1 MLVLGLCFILAPLV
15 IGRVAIPS
23 LETEAGMGMAAH
35 FRTAWEYML
44 SSTVGPICVGSFLKG
59 IAVFLGTIV
68 VVALITGA
76 IPYLRQLGFGSR
88 SALITALEQSRYD
101 DAKQMIIKRKD
112 INRVNTYNQSALLLA
127 LEKGRQDLACML
139 VEAGA
144 DVNIKSKMLMTPLR
158 VSVQAGDLEMVKL
171 LLAKGASADAPED
184 ESPLVAYPLMK
195 GRDDIARALIEGGT
209 NLDRRYTA
217 GERTITVGDMALLAG
232 KPEIVELIRQ
242 RGGIFTI
249 AYATI
254 ER

>member
-1 MLVLGLCFILAPLV
+1 M
-15 IGRVAIPS
+15 
-23 LETEAGMGMAAH
+23 
-35 FRTAWEYML
+35 
-44 SSTVGPICVGSFLKG
+44 
-59 IAVFLGTIV
+59 
-68 VVALITGA
+68 ALIAGA